1 MKVNMNFK
9 ILIPARGGSKRIPN
23 KNMIDIAGKP
33 LISYVLD
40 QCKLITDDVYVSS
53 DDSEIL
59 DFCVKSGVNTIVRP
73 EELSTD
79 FSRSEEAIEHFIKEV
94 EDDFDIIVV
103 VQPTSPLLL
112 AKYIEEGLGMI
123 DNYDTVMSVVKD
135 TPFYWD
141 EDGNPIN
148 FKLGDKWR
156 GRTQDRTIWYKE
168 SGAFYIT
175 KVKNFMSDH
184 ILQNGKVGFVT
195 MNKSESIDI
204 DTYEDL
210 ELVDKIIR
218 GGV

>member
-9 ILIPARGGSKRIPN
+9 ILIPARGGSKRIPK
-23 KNMIDIAGKP
+23 KNMIDVGGKP

-40 QCKLITDDVYVSS
+40 QCKLITNAVYVSS
-53 DDSEIL
+53 DDSDIL

-73 EELSTD
+73 KELATD
-79 FSRSEEAIEHFIKEV
+79 FSKSEEAIEHFIKEV
-94 EDDFDIIVV
+94 EDDFDIIIV
-103 VQPTSPLLL
+103 VQPTLPLLL
-112 AKYIEEGLGMI
+112 AKYIEEGLEMM
-123 DNYDTVMSVVKD
+123 DSYDSVISVVED
-135 TPFYWD
+135 ISFYWG

-148 FKLGDKWR
+148 FELGDKWR
-156 GRTQDRTIWYKE
+156 GRSQDRPVWYKE
-168 SGAFYIT
+168 NGAFYIT
-175 KVKNFMSDH
+175 KVRNFMNDY
-184 ILQNGKVGFVT
+184 ILQNGKVGFVA